1 MLRVAKT
8 GRISKSDIDRT
19 VGGRFKKGMKL
30 VSDAHS
36 SIKGFA
42 RECGLEHISF
52 KSKSHKAKTG
62 EHVQLINNQAS
73 RLKTSINHI
82 MKGVSTKYLQS
93 YSAWF
98 EFRENHKTDN
108 IIKTAE
114 GILSVK
120 RKAVATFMRMEQI
133 YKHFITL
140 HSQRTYRCPIKR
152 HWKELHW
159 KTIDVSLLNYY

>member
-1 MLRVAKT
+1 
-8 GRISKSDIDRT
+8 
-19 VGGRFKKGMKL
+19 MKL
-30 VSDAHS
+30 VSDAHQ
-36 SIKGFA
+36 SITGFA
-42 RECGLEHISF
+42 CECGLENISF
-52 KSKSHKAKTG
+52 KTKSHKANMG

-159 KTIDVSLLNYY
+159 KTMDVSLLNYSK